1 LLATEIHFPDDLKK
15 LIARQAEIGDTI
27 EIIYTDN
34 VDWEEVEE
42 IVKWNIYRV
51 LQQLFNNIHRHAE
64 ASLVCV
70 KLYTDES
77 NQLILSL
84 IEDGIGF
91 ELDKEFET
99 ANGLN
104 NIQLRVDSCG
114 GNIDIKS
121 NINSGTEIFISLPKS
136 IKKENYDKQVFGP
149 NH

>member
-1 LLATEIHFPDDLKK
+1 MA
-15 LIARQAEIGDTI
+15 
-27 EIIYTDN
+27 
-34 VDWEEVEE
+34 V
-42 IVKWNIYRV
+42 
-51 LQQLFNNIHRHAE
+51 
-64 ASLVCV
+64 
-70 KLYTDES
+70 
-77 NQLILSL
+77 LSL